1 MDIMMKAAQM
11 DIMNERNIVKRWK
24 TMVAKAVFQEEMILI
39 EWCLTTTYPDFL
51 GGSTICGA
59 CVWICPLQLQL
70 VHTFLISEFVL
81 QRRCNKTVVVAADK
95 TNTRFKETLS

>member
-39 EWCLTTTYPDFL
+39 EWCLTTTYPDFRWFNYL
-51 GGSTICGA
+51 WGLRLDMPTPTSISTHF
-59 CVWICPLQLQL
+59 PD
-70 VHTFLISEFVL
+70 F
-81 QRRCNKTVVVAADK
+81 
-95 TNTRFKETLS
+95 